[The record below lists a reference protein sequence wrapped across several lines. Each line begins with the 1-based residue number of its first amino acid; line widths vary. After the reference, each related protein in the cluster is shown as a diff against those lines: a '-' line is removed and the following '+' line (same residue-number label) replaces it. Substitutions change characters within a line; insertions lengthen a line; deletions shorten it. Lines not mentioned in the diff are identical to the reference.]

1 MISKIVVT
9 FFMITNAERLFLRL
23 HPTVSTTEEFTNYE
37 TDTKQYNIAN
47 SELDALVKL
56 EILDRPGGSIGTR
69 SWESLD
75 EKYGRIVAF

>member
-1 MISKIVVT
+1 MFNRASPNVT
-9 FFMITNAERLFLRL
+9 T
-23 HPTVSTTEEFTNYE
+23 TVKYHNYE
-37 TDTKQYNIAN
+37 HDDTVYNIAN

-56 EILDRPGGSIGTR
+56 EILDRPDGTKGTR